1 MASYKEYLTEKILK
15 IFNNSDIIDPH
26 ESILINK
33 IEDLNKINYTFYIF
47 IYHLINYYHRYID
60 IFKFPKSKNIRTL
73 DNLLNHI
80 IYQSNYQNI
89 YFNQLKEYESKKSID
104 FTDYLT
110 SHGLSILLSP
120 RHIQSSLNIYLEFYS
135 LTFIS
140 IVQNPINLQQN
151 LYNFNIFFKYD
162 SLFKGI
168 KFYILYQYLSLLYYG
183 DKSRLVNIPNII
195 IVLDYFL
202 DNDFFNISMINF
214 NRSKYVL
221 NNKKYIQKNFNSF
234 FDLMFYIDPYLS
246 NDFYYLEM
254 KHRPS
259 PDFNET
265 FIGSIEHYKYE
276 YLRYLSKLIYDYK
289 KYSNYRFLW
298 IKMVYVNLKH
308 VSYFNSDEYKAKMHS

>member
-1 MASYKEYLTEKILK
+1 MASYKEYLTEKIFK

-26 ESILINK
+26 ESNLINK

-162 SLFKGI
+162 
-168 KFYILYQYLSLLYYG
+168 
-183 DKSRLVNIPNII
+183 
-195 IVLDYFL
+195 
-202 DNDFFNISMINF
+202 
-214 NRSKYVL
+214 
-221 NNKKYIQKNFNSF
+221 
-234 FDLMFYIDPYLS
+234 
-246 NDFYYLEM
+246 
-254 KHRPS
+254 
-259 PDFNET
+259 
-265 FIGSIEHYKYE
+265 
-276 YLRYLSKLIYDYK
+276 
-289 KYSNYRFLW
+289 
-298 IKMVYVNLKH
+298 
-308 VSYFNSDEYKAKMHS
+308 